1 VNCSPFTSVKYLLNA
16 SLFLNASIL
25 VWLPFTVLAES
36 GKPTS
41 PRDIAEQELISK
53 RDQLTRE
60 RATIIG
66 NTENTGGVVEPP
78 QVIEAEDLIS
88 KSAILCLGGNL
99 TLIPKKSVIYVPKQ
113 FAGRLTPTD
122 YANVLTWVDFF
133 PLNRGWIS
141 TMEVTMAQAE
151 GKEPLTAADLDK
163 ITKSGNVVVATL
175 DGNPITVL
183 PPKEVKIP
191 PVTPKQS
198 PPSK

>member
-1 VNCSPFTSVKYLLNA
+1 VNCSPSTSTKHLLIV
-16 SLFLNASIL
+16 SLFVNASIL
-25 VWLPFTVLAES
+25 VWLPFTALAEL
-36 GKPTS
+36 GKSTS
-41 PRDIAEQELISK
+41 SREIAEQELISK

-78 QVIEAEDLIS
+78 QIIEAEDLIS

-99 TLIPKKSVIYVPKQ
+99 TLIPKKAVIYVPKQ
-113 FAGRLTPTD
+113 FAGRLIPTD
-122 YANVLTWVDFF
+122 YANVLTWVEFF

-151 GKEPLTAADLDK
+151 GKESLAAADLDRM
-163 ITKSGNVVVATL
+163 TKSGNVIVATL

-183 PPKEVKIP
+183 PPKEVKVM
-191 PVTPKQS
+191 PVTPEKS
-198 PPSK
+198 SPSK